1 MGLTY
6 GYVLGAALHVAGVA
20 LAACIAG
27 DSDGARSD
35 GKDEG
40 ECTNEHNDAG
50 MLNGNCEDGDAL
62 RSEGQ
67 NLASE
72 RGFIRSAGSGTIR
85 RPDPTSTTAFWFGF
99 FFRVLREVEGY
110 HSRRI

>member
-85 RPDPTSTTAFWFGF
+85 LTGPHLNDGVLVRFLFSST
-99 FFRVLREVEGY
+99 EG
-110 HSRRI
+110 S

>member
-20 LAACIAG
+20 LTACTAG

-40 ECTNEHNDAG
+40 ECTNEHD
-50 MLNGNCEDGDAL
+50 DGVCWMETARMETLCDL
-62 RSEGQ
+62 GVRPG
-67 NLASE
+67 E
-72 RGFIRSAGSGTIR
+72 RARFYTLSG
-85 RPDPTSTTAFWFGF
+85 
-99 FFRVLREVEGY
+99 
-110 HSRRI
+110 

>member
-50 MLNGNCEDGDAL
+50 YVEWKL
-62 RSEGQ
+62 RG
-67 NLASE
+67 
-72 RGFIRSAGSGTIR
+72 R
-85 RPDPTSTTAFWFGF
+85 RRFA
-99 FFRVLREVEGY
+99 
-110 HSRRI
+110 I